1 MLKTHD
7 SKSYILNSD
16 FKNSPSKDFIYIS
29 SINMYVAK
37 ERKFFGE
44 NWFECHKKLQENR
57 ERMLI
62 IPEFIE
68 FLKHIKKDN
77 LAIYNEMIQAGDSW
91 KAEWLDANFKLKND
105 KLHINY
111 NHKLDSNG
119 NLIPKNSE
127 ILDKNTLMQDEKLGI
142 SLENWLEG
150 STNQGLPIKCFEDG
164 ILHYWHPRSDN
175 NLVAWFNVVVG
186 KNYLNCCGNPFYVNS
201 DLGVRAV
208 KIE

>member
-1 MLKTHD
+1 M
-7 SKSYILNSD
+7 
-16 FKNSPSKDFIYIS
+16 
-29 SINMYVAK
+29 
-37 ERKFFGE
+37 
-44 NWFECHKKLQENR
+44 
-57 ERMLI
+57 
-62 IPEFIE
+62 
-68 FLKHIKKDN
+68 
-77 LAIYNEMIQAGDSW
+77 
-91 KAEWLDANFKLKND
+91 
-105 KLHINY
+105 
-111 NHKLDSNG
+111 DSNG

-142 SLENWLEG
+142 SLENWLED

-164 ILHYWHPRSDN
+164 SLHYWHPRSDN